1 MREEDSDEEGFRME
15 PVEEVRLLVLAAQ
28 REGNRALASE
38 LRPLGLTPS
47 QGEVLSL
54 LARRQPLS
62 LSGLGALLVCESGS
76 NPSRLVD
83 RLVTAGYVHREVDGH
98 DRRHVELTLTEAG
111 RTAAEGVAVVESR
124 LHARI
129 AEAATGHDLE
139 QVRRFLRALVAGGGA
154 GDAVALRASAA
165 AGADPGPEPA
175 R

>member
-1 MREEDSDEEGFRME
+1 ME

-47 QGEVLSL
+47 QGEVLRL
-54 LARRQPLS
+54 LAERQPLS

-83 RLVTAGYVHREVDGH
+83 RLVTAGFVHREVDAH
-98 DRRHVELTLTEAG
+98 DRRHVELTLTDAG
-111 RTAAEGVAVVESR
+111 RHAAESVALAEGR
-124 LHARI
+124 LHAWI

-139 QVRRFLRALVAGGGA
+139 QAREFLRALVTGRGA
-154 GDAVALRASAA
+154 GNAVALQAA
-165 AGADPGPEPA
+165 TATNTDPATNPKPPHRPGH
-175 R
+175 